1 MMKILILLLESKVAV
16 VASNLERKSAQ
27 KKRVEM
33 LRLAI
38 QQSMLGQKRHS
49 LQRNSKRI
57 SNKYKNRYN
66 LQKIEMLLLVISTLT
81 SHLNQPAN
89 RSRNNSQHFK
99 NVDSSQQ
106 PPHRSSAPQARP
118 PAHHVQH
125 LHPAGVQE
133 HR

>member
-1 MMKILILLLESKVAV
+1 
-16 VASNLERKSAQ
+16 
-27 KKRVEM
+27 
-33 LRLAI
+33 
-38 QQSMLGQKRHS
+38 
-49 LQRNSKRI
+49 
-57 SNKYKNRYN
+57 
-66 LQKIEMLLLVISTLT
+66 MLLLVISTLT

-118 PAHHVQH
+118 PAHHLQH

-133 HR
+133 HWREAHPRHHVLAQVRVRGARGHGCQDQPEGRRVLARLRALQFLERAQRLGDAGSGEA